1 MDTAEYD
8 TNTLLIT
15 NIASVVFRIYEPC
28 SSDSVMAFASAALD
42 IEYALRQD
50 GHLVLYDALR
60 CFIWHFQ
67 VVAKEGCTPI
77 NTRTLDSSLDLC
89 GHALALKEQG
99 SLDPASLQKGRP
111 QLQQASHTATSSLS
125 CTSNP
130 DQSQRNAFTPP
141 SQASLHDSDSK
152 PTDNKT
158 EASSIKVV
166 YASFISAIH
175 SSLSWAFCIKTG
187 AVPLNHQTMLL
198 PPEPLEAGYDG
209 EAGEYDPDQPPLLA
223 TFKTHLTTTGS
234 LVVGLCLSP
243 CSGLEP
249 LVHQVTATMTLPD
262 TPILAAPFGLWTRQ
276 PFHALA
282 EAGTT
287 SLVPSPN
294 TQALS
299 QHGGPNF
306 GDSLWKQA
314 CLRVLNLRGV
324 SSSGLAGCYWA
335 SLVVSNVKLPSGDE
349 ETRRPLALTAS
360 AVTMPWPGPLCFR
373 KKTIDVLPT
382 GRVGD
387 TLLSGV
393 QVSHDALGNARGW
406 YNSGPVRDEQL
417 MKRRAERA
425 AAAKELGSAD
435 GRASK
440 QSTSASSPGTGRNA
454 GASVASVI
462 YPTPPDGLQLL
473 SGVTPSLDGTL
484 SSPGNTLPA
493 APPVDIEQVTS
504 AATAVSD
511 MFEVGAT
518 SEAKRGR
525 SDANLLGEAD
535 TMFGDM
541 DGDMFGDNDIT
552 EADFNFFDA
561 QPGAMDL
568 DLPMEDVALGSQTGE
583 TSQEVGTELDK
594 AQASGGRAKAVQ
606 GHAARDTIVFAKPEL
621 KHARSSRNEAAG
633 QRGGDSGSVGTKRE
647 PSPFD
652 PHTVFKRVRA
662 SLSNVTASNRAAKAF
677 DSVTFDTSLPLI
689 DKKYSQGGQYDYTK
703 SASWATPKV
712 EPGTL
717 PETDYL
723 KRHGRQARKRK
734 ESGLDAGSLVRTLTG
749 LEAPI
754 CQSTLASLN
763 SMQIDN
769 DGSSDESDEDDSSY
783 TTNEP
788 ASPVKSSV
796 KSGTGR
802 LMAHDDDGH
811 DNGDVDGAS
820 SNSPNPSPN
829 TVAQADEPDEQLIG
843 ELGRLAKEGE
853 AEVPLSLLFSDA
865 EPLNLEISIGDQ
877 VFIQVAQI
885 VTQQAAIGS
894 LEICD
899 LADEAMA
906 LPDTNLHS
914 QALSVHVRNAQHVL
928 RQVTPWFLAGAEGV
942 NFKGLLDVTDM
953 ALVGQQSRLQS
964 RSIPGR
970 DPNAEPVR
978 PSNLYQIPG
987 SHLEVRRSDAKLS
1000 ALPSAIS
1007 FWESLGLSPASGSKD
1022 VSAVCVFPSWSGMVD
1037 NVRCFMECVKS
1048 VYEVLKLGSWDSMPL
1063 GGHGQQDGI
1072 LPYQVEVGL
1081 APPEGTN
1088 GARASAL
1095 GQSMQVLREAVCGVE
1110 ATRPNVVVYFVYSP
1124 STPATIVEA
1133 CIAFQ
1138 QLCDV
1143 YRRWLAGQGDSQG
1156 RKVVLQLVSLRT
1168 VSSSSSVVVASARE
1182 LSKLCME
1189 TYDRCAPLGRPAM
1202 KLEQPLPRI
1211 IDFKL
1216 KATPSASLMRENSC
1230 MHVAYAQS
1238 MDKRWV
1244 TAAWTDDGGT
1254 RQETASYCLGRKGM
1268 ALSRSMAEVA
1278 TEIWETTLGLIS
1290 ECKVHWRI
1298 VLTKCSPMEQQ
1309 EVEAWKELVRNTMH
1323 MSVAIVLLTVDSSP
1337 SLQLVPPTIKLPS
1350 ATAALLSTPV
1360 STPQASIMSPEPAS
1374 GGAMASGTTPG
1385 AEGSIGA
1392 ADAEADAVLVDVTEQ
1407 TWGAVSGHRFSN
1419 PASTTEVKP
1428 GQMSG
1433 YLVKRTG
1440 PRAED
1445 TPVLMEVNLVYADA
1459 TPRSP
1464 ETMLREMMS
1473 YFRGLGTLARARG
1486 VVARETDVRPWHVAV
1501 AEKGVRAVYLLM

>member
-1 MDTAEYD
+1 MG
-8 TNTLLIT
+8 
-15 NIASVVFRIYEPC
+15 
-28 SSDSVMAFASAALD
+28 FASAALD

-60 CFIWHFQ
+60 RSIWHFQ
-67 VVAKEGCTPI
+67 VVAKDGCSPI
-77 NTRTLDSSLDLC
+77 NSRTLDSSLDLC

-99 SLDPASLQKGRP
+99 SLDPASLQRSRP
-111 QLQQASHTATSSLS
+111 QLQQASQTATSSLS
-125 CTSNP
+125 CSSNP
-130 DQSQRNAFTPP
+130 DQSPRNAFTPP
-141 SQASLHDSDSK
+141 AQPSLHDSDTK

-158 EASSIKVV
+158 EASSTKVV
-166 YASFISAIH
+166 YANFISAIH

-198 PPEPLEAGYDG
+198 PPEPLEAGHDG

-223 TFKTHLTTTGS
+223 TFKTNLTTTGS

-243 CSGLEP
+243 CNGLEP
-249 LVHQVTATMTLPD
+249 LLHQVTATLTLPG
-262 TPILAAPFGLWTRQ
+262 TSILAAPFGVWASQ
-276 PFHALA
+276 PFQALA

-306 GDSLWKQA
+306 RDSLWKQA
-314 CLRVLNLRGV
+314 CIRVLNLRGV
-324 SSSGLAGCYWA
+324 SASGLEGCYWA
-335 SLVVSNVKLPSGDE
+335 SLMVFNLKSSPGDE
-349 ETRRPLALTAS
+349 ETRRPSASTAS
-360 AVTMPWPGPLCFR
+360 AATMPWPGPLCFR

-393 QVSHDALGNARGW
+393 QVSHDALGSARGW
-406 YNSGPVRDEQL
+406 YDSGPVRDEQL

-425 AAAKELGSAD
+425 AASKELGPAD
-435 GRASK
+435 VRASK

-462 YPTPPDGLQLL
+462 YPTPPDGLQLP

-504 AATAVSD
+504 AAAAVSD
-511 MFEVGAT
+511 MFEVVAA

-552 EADFNFFDA
+552 EADFSFFDA

-568 DLPMEDVALGSQTGE
+568 DLPMEDVALGAQTGQ
-583 TSQEVGTELDK
+583 SCQELGTDLDK
-594 AQASGGRAKAVQ
+594 AQASGSHAKTVQ
-606 GHAARDTIVFAKPEL
+606 GHADRENIVFAKPEL
-621 KHARSSRNEAAG
+621 KHARSSRNEASG
-633 QRGGDSGSVGTKRE
+633 QRGRDSAPAGTKRE
-647 PSPFD
+647 SSPFD

-662 SLSNVTASNRAAKAF
+662 SLSATASNRAAKAF

-689 DKKYSQGGQYDYTK
+689 DKKYSHGGQYDYTK
-703 SASWATPKV
+703 SANWATPKV

-749 LEAPI
+749 LEPPI
-754 CQSTLASLN
+754 CQSTLARLN
-763 SMQIDN
+763 NMQMDD

-802 LMAHDDDGH
+802 LMAPDDDGH
-811 DNGDVDGAS
+811 NNCNGDVDGTS
-820 SNSPNPSPN
+820 SNSPNPSP
-829 TVAQADEPDEQLIG
+829 TALAQADEPDEQLIG
-843 ELGRLAKEGE
+843 ELGRLAKDSET
-853 AEVPLSLLFSDA
+853 EVPLSLFFSDP
-865 EPLNLEISIGDQ
+865 EPLNLEISIGDEI
-877 VFIQVAQI
+877 FIQVAQI
-885 VTQQAAIGS
+885 LTQQAAIGS
-894 LEICD
+894 LEISD
-899 LADEAMA
+899 FPDEAMA

-914 QALSVHVRNAQHVL
+914 QALSVHVRNAQHLL
-928 RQVTPWFLAGAEGV
+928 RQVTPWFLGGAEAV
-942 NFKGLLDVTDM
+942 NFKGLLDVADI
-953 ALVGQQSRLQS
+953 ALMGQQSRLQS

-1022 VSAVCVFPSWSGMVD
+1022 VNAVCVFPSWSGMAD
-1037 NVRCFMECVKS
+1037 NVRCFMDCVKS
-1048 VYEVLKLGSWDSMPL
+1048 VYEMLKLGSWDSMPL
-1063 GGHGQQDGI
+1063 GGQGQQDGI
-1072 LPYQVEVGL
+1072 LPYQVDVSL
-1081 APPEGTN
+1081 ASPQGTN

-1095 GQSMQVLREAVCGVE
+1095 GQSMQVLREALCGLE
-1110 ATRPNVVVYFVYSP
+1110 ASRANVVVYYVYSP

-1138 QLCDV
+1138 QLSDAH
-1143 YRRWLAGQGDSQG
+1143 RRWLAVQGEGQA
-1156 RKVVLQLVSLRT
+1156 RELVLQLVSLRT

-1182 LSKLCME
+1182 LAKLCME
-1189 TYDRCAPLGRPAM
+1189 TYDRCGPLGGWAAGPAI
-1202 KLEQPLPRI
+1202 KLEQALPRI

-1216 KATPSASLMRENSC
+1216 KSTPSASLMRENSC
-1230 MHVAYAQS
+1230 IHVAYAQS

-1244 TAAWTDDGGT
+1244 TAAWTDDRGT
-1254 RQETASYCLGRKGM
+1254 QQETASYCLGRKGM
-1268 ALSRSMAEVA
+1268 PLSRSMTEVA

-1290 ECKVHWRI
+1290 QCKVHWRI
-1298 VLTKCSPMEQQ
+1298 VMTKCSPMEQQ
-1309 EVEAWKELVRNTMH
+1309 EVDVWKELVRNTTD
-1323 MSVAIVLLTVDSSP
+1323 MSVAIVLLAVDSSP
-1337 SLQLVPPTIKLPS
+1337 SLQLVPPAIKLPS

-1360 STPQASIMSPEPAS
+1360 STPQAGIMSPEPAS

-1392 ADAEADAVLVDVTEQ
+1392 GAGASDAEADAVLVDVTEQ

-1419 PASTTEVKP
+1419 PSSTTDVKP

-1445 TPVLMEVNLVYADA
+1445 TPVLMEVNLIYADA